1 MIEELVPITVYTM
14 NLRMYP
20 TKKQRKIIDGN
31 IRALEK
37 ACNKTV
43 YDMFTY
49 KTNTTEKPDSENKEN
64 FVHFPDITS
73 MKKKKHLDYLRNTCP
88 ELANVPASSLSNGKI
103 SVFDDISKRLAA
115 QASDKNEKKSING
128 NGNGAMRPIEYSKPV
143 YYNKKHPKKSY
154 KYQDRMSKIILTDNP
169 NVIKFNLAKVG
180 TVKTRGLK
188 GYAKILR
195 FGENGQYDFYEFINN
210 KLFMN
215 EKGSE
220 KMIFVTVKKDNCGDY
235 FLQLCFSKIKMFKII
250 KIEKNRDQVGIDVGV
265 SSLMTLSNGKKYDN
279 PRFKNGKD
287 NSVKK
292 HRVALHKKLSRKY
305 GFANKKFRDD
315 YKEVKNKENIFLKP
329 SKKYLE
335 TQNKISKLERKVAR
349 KRKHHME
356 NIVLDIV
363 RKYDYIA
370 IETLSVKSMYT

>member
-1 MIEELVPITVYTM
+1 MVEELKPISVYTM

-20 TKKQRKIIDGN
+20 TKEQCEIIDRN

-49 KTNTTEKPDSENKEN
+49 KTNTIEKPDSENKDC

-73 MKKKKHLDYLRNTCP
+73 MKKKKHLDYLRNLYP
-88 ELANVPASSLSNGKI
+88 ELNNVPASALSNAKM
-103 SVFDDISKRLAA
+103 SVFNDLSKRLAA
-115 QASDKNEKKSING
+115 QVSDKNKNKAI
-128 NGNGAMRPIEYSKPV
+128 NGNGAMRPVEKSKPV
-143 YYNKKHPKKSY
+143 YYNKKHPKRSY
-154 KYQDRMSKIILTDNP
+154 KYQEIMSKIKLTDNP

-180 TVKTRGLK
+180 MVKTRGLK
-188 GYAKILR
+188 GYYNILR
-195 FGENGQYDFYEFINN
+195 FGENGEYSFYDFINN
-210 KLFMN
+210 KLFVN
-215 EKGSE
+215 EKGQA
-220 KMIFVTVKKDNCGDY
+220 KQIFATVKKDNCGDY
-235 FLQLCFSKIKMFKII
+235 FLQLCLSGIQMFKVI
-250 KIEKNRDQVGIDVGV
+250 KKEESRKEVGIDVGV
-265 SSLMTLSNGKKYDN
+265 GSLMTLSNGEKYDN
-279 PRFKNGKD
+279 PRFKNGKNND
-287 NSVKK
+287 VKK
-292 HRVALHKKLSRKY
+292 HRVALYKKLSREY
-305 GFANKKFRDD
+305 GFANEKFRND
-315 YKEVKNKENIFLKP
+315 YKEIKNKENIFLKP

-356 NIVLDIV
+356 NMVLDIV

>member
-20 TKKQRKIIDGN
+20 TKEQRKIIDGN

-73 MKKKKHLDYLRNTCP
+73 MKKKEHLNYLRSLYP
-88 ELANVPASSLSNGKI
+88 ELNNVPARALSNAKM
-103 SVFDDISKRLAA
+103 SVFNDLSKRLAA
-115 QASDKNEKKSING
+115 QVSDKNKNKAI
-128 NGNGAMRPIEYSKPV
+128 NGNGAMRPVEKSKPV
-143 YYNKKHPKKSY
+143 YYNKKHPKRSY
-154 KYQDRMSKIILTDNP
+154 KYQEIMSKIKLTDNP
-169 NVIKFNLAKVG
+169 NVMKFNLAKVG
-180 TVKTRGLK
+180 IIKTRGLK
-188 GYAKILR
+188 GYSELLR
-195 FGENGQYDFYEFINN
+195 FGENGEYNFYDFIDN
-210 KLFMN
+210 KLFLN
-215 EKGSE
+215 EKGQA
-220 KMIFVTVKKDNCGDY
+220 KQIFATVKKDNCGDY
-235 FLQLCFSKIKMFKII
+235 FLQLCLSGIKMFKVI
-250 KIEKNRDQVGIDVGV
+250 KREKKRKQVGIDVGV
-265 SSLMTLSNGKKYDN
+265 GSLMTLSNGEKYDN

-287 NSVKK
+287 NSIKK
-292 HRVALHKKLSRKY
+292 HRIALYKKLSREY
-305 GFANKKFRDD
+305 GFANEKFRND
-315 YKEVKNKENIFLKP
+315 YKEIKNKENIFLKP

-356 NIVLDIV
+356 NMVLDIV

>member
-20 TKKQRKIIDGN
+20 TKEQQKIIDGN

-73 MKKKKHLDYLRNTCP
+73 MKKKEHLNYLRNLYP
-88 ELANVPASSLSNGKI
+88 ELNNVPARALSNAKM
-103 SVFDDISKRLAA
+103 SVFNDLSKRLAA
-115 QASDKNEKKSING
+115 QVSDKNKNKAI
-128 NGNGAMRPIEYSKPV
+128 NGNGAMRPVEKSKPV
-143 YYNKKHPKKSY
+143 YYNKKHPKRSY
-154 KYQDRMSKIILTDNP
+154 KYQEIMSKIKLTDNP
-169 NVIKFNLAKVG
+169 NVMKFNLAKVG
-180 TVKTRGLK
+180 IIKTRGLK
-188 GYAKILR
+188 GYSELLR
-195 FGENGQYDFYEFINN
+195 FGENGEYNFYDFIDN
-210 KLFMN
+210 KLFLN
-215 EKGSE
+215 EKGQA
-220 KMIFVTVKKDNCGDY
+220 KQIFTTVKKDNCGDY
-235 FLQLCFSKIKMFKII
+235 FLQLCLSGIKMFKVI
-250 KIEKNRDQVGIDVGV
+250 KREEKRKQVGIDVGV
-265 SSLMTLSNGKKYDN
+265 GSLMTLSNGEKYDN

-287 NSVKK
+287 NSIKK
-292 HRVALHKKLSRKY
+292 HRIALYKKLSREY
-305 GFANKKFRDD
+305 GFANEKFRND
-315 YKEVKNKENIFLKP
+315 YKEKKNKENIFLKP

-356 NIVLDIV
+356 NMVLDIV

>member
-20 TKKQRKIIDGN
+20 TKEQRKIIDGN

-73 MKKKKHLDYLRNTCP
+73 MKKKEHLNYLRSLYP
-88 ELANVPASSLSNGKI
+88 ELNNVPARALSNAKM
-103 SVFDDISKRLAA
+103 SVFNDLSKRLAA
-115 QASDKNEKKSING
+115 QVSDKNKNKAI
-128 NGNGAMRPIEYSKPV
+128 NGNGAMRPVEKSKPV
-143 YYNKKHPKKSY
+143 YYNKKHPKRSY
-154 KYQDRMSKIILTDNP
+154 KYQEIMSKIKLTDNP
-169 NVIKFNLAKVG
+169 NVMKFNLAKVG
-180 TVKTRGLK
+180 IIKTRGLK
-188 GYAKILR
+188 GYSELLR
-195 FGENGQYDFYEFINN
+195 FGENGEYNFYDFIDN
-210 KLFMN
+210 KLFLN
-215 EKGSE
+215 EKGQA
-220 KMIFVTVKKDNCGDY
+220 KQIFTTVKKDNCGDY
-235 FLQLCFSKIKMFKII
+235 FLQLCLSGIKMFKVI
-250 KIEKNRDQVGIDVGV
+250 KREEKRKQVGIDVGV
-265 SSLMTLSNGKKYDN
+265 GSLMTLSNGEKYDN
-279 PRFKNGKD
+279 PKFKNGKD
-287 NSVKK
+287 NSIKK
-292 HRVALHKKLSRKY
+292 HRIALYKKLSREY
-305 GFANKKFRDD
+305 GFANEKFRND
-315 YKEVKNKENIFLKP
+315 YKEIKNKENIFLKP

-356 NIVLDIV
+356 NMVLDIV

-370 IETLSVKSMYT
+370 IETLSVKSMYA

>member
-20 TKKQRKIIDGN
+20 TKEQRKIIDGN

-73 MKKKKHLDYLRNTCP
+73 MKKKEHLNYLRSLYP
-88 ELANVPASSLSNGKI
+88 ELNNVPARALSNAKM
-103 SVFDDISKRLAA
+103 SVFNDLSKRLAA
-115 QASDKNEKKSING
+115 QVSDKNKNKAI
-128 NGNGAMRPIEYSKPV
+128 NGNGAMRPVEKSKPV
-143 YYNKKHPKKSY
+143 YYNKKHPKRSY
-154 KYQDRMSKIILTDNP
+154 KYQEIMSKIKLTDNP
-169 NVIKFNLAKVG
+169 NVMKFNLAKVG
-180 TVKTRGLK
+180 IIKTRGLK
-188 GYAKILR
+188 GYSELLR
-195 FGENGQYDFYEFINN
+195 FGENGEYNFYDFIDN
-210 KLFMN
+210 KLFLN
-215 EKGSE
+215 EKGQA
-220 KMIFVTVKKDNCGDY
+220 KQIFTTVKKDNCGDY
-235 FLQLCFSKIKMFKII
+235 FLQLCLSGIKMFKVI
-250 KIEKNRDQVGIDVGV
+250 KREEKRKQVGIDVGV
-265 SSLMTLSNGKKYDN
+265 GSLMTLSNGEKYDN

-287 NSVKK
+287 NSIKK
-292 HRVALHKKLSRKY
+292 HRIVLYKKLSREY
-305 GFANKKFRDD
+305 GFANEKFRND
-315 YKEVKNKENIFLKP
+315 YKEIKNKENIFLKP

-356 NIVLDIV
+356 NMVLDIV

-370 IETLSVKSMYT
+370 IETLSVKSMYA

>member
-20 TKKQRKIIDGN
+20 TKEQRKIIDGN

-73 MKKKKHLDYLRNTCP
+73 MKKKEHLNYLRSLYP
-88 ELANVPASSLSNGKI
+88 ELNNVPARALSNAKM
-103 SVFDDISKRLAA
+103 SVFNDLSKRLAA
-115 QASDKNEKKSING
+115 QVSDKNKNKAI
-128 NGNGAMRPIEYSKPV
+128 NGNGAMRPVEKSKPV
-143 YYNKKHPKKSY
+143 YYNKKHPKRSY
-154 KYQDRMSKIILTDNP
+154 KYQEIMSKIKLTDNP
-169 NVIKFNLAKVG
+169 NVMKFNLAKVG
-180 TVKTRGLK
+180 IIKTRGLK
-188 GYAKILR
+188 GYSELLR
-195 FGENGQYDFYEFINN
+195 FGENGEYNFYDFIDN
-210 KLFMN
+210 KLFLN
-215 EKGSE
+215 EKGQA
-220 KMIFVTVKKDNCGDY
+220 KQIFTTVKKDNCGDY
-235 FLQLCFSKIKMFKII
+235 FLQLCLSGIKMFKVI
-250 KIEKNRDQVGIDVGV
+250 KREEKRKQVGIDVGV
-265 SSLMTLSNGKKYDN
+265 GSLMTLSNGEKYDN

-287 NSVKK
+287 NSIKK
-292 HRVALHKKLSRKY
+292 HRIALYKKLSREY
-305 GFANKKFRDD
+305 GFANEKFRND
-315 YKEVKNKENIFLKP
+315 YKEIKNKENIFLKP

-356 NIVLDIV
+356 NMVLDIV

-370 IETLSVKSMYT
+370 IETLSVKSMYA

>member
-1 MIEELVPITVYTM
+1 MVEQLKEIPLYTM

-20 TKKQRKIIDGN
+20 TKRQREIIDRN
-31 IRALEK
+31 IHALQN

-43 YDMFTY
+43 YEMFTNNMN
-49 KTNTTEKPDSENKEN
+49 TNEKPDVYNENN
-64 FVHFPDITS
+64 VVHFPDITS

-115 QASDKNEKKSING
+115 QVSDKNEKKSI

-215 EKGSE
+215 EKGIA

-265 SSLMTLSNGKKYDN
+265 SSLMTLSNGEKYDN

-305 GFANKKFRDD
+305 GFANEKFRDD
-315 YKEVKNKENIFLKP
+315 YKEIKNKKHILLQP
-329 SKKYLE
+329 SKQYME
-335 TQNKISKLERKVAR
+335 TKNKIAKLERKVAR
-349 KRKHHME
+349 KRKYHME
-356 NIVLDIV
+356 NMVLDIV

-370 IETLSVKSMYT
+370 IETLSVKSMYA